1 MKIQLRDLNKN
12 DNHGI
17 TSLINNKKIWDNLK
31 DYIPHPYT
39 INDANYFID
48 LSLKESS
55 TNKPFA
61 IIKDDYELCGVIS
74 LVKQDDIHRMTAE
87 LGYWIGE
94 PFWGNGIATKAI
106 NLITDYGFN
115 EMKLERIFAGVFDF
129 NKPSMKALENNDY
142 ELEGILR
149 NSIIKNDIIRDE
161 YLYAKIKTK

>member
-1 MKIQLRDLNKN
+1 MEIKLRSLDKN
-12 DNHGI
+12 DSQQI
-17 TSLINNKKIWDNLK
+17 TSLLNNKKIWDNLK

-39 INDANYFID
+39 LNDANFFID
-48 LSLKESS
+48 LVLKESS
-55 TNKPFA
+55 PNQSFA
-61 IIKDDYELCGVIS
+61 IIKDDSELCGIIG

-106 NLITDYGFN
+106 NLITNYGFS

-129 NKPSMKALENNDY
+129 NKPSMKALEKNDY
-142 ELEGILR
+142 KLEGIFR

-161 YLYAKIKTK
+161 YIYAKLKTE